1 MLEFRRSCLS
11 AVDFG
16 RGFHVLSNVF
26 EIGTIHLRPLRVR
39 LQKVVPNV
47 CTGNVDIRPDIVQN
61 MILKEITASDR
72 FIVVP
77 KLPEY
82 PERIDSGQG
91 HDEQETAKSD
101 QQSQAG
107 TEEYRVWT
115 SLTRT
120 KRTDLIRQHRYLNA
134 NRACAPAE
142 RTTCFLCE
150 KYQTPGMGPGAVSI
164 VS

>member
-47 CTGNVDIRPDIVQN
+47 CTGNIDIRPNIVQN
-61 MILKEITASDR
+61 MILKEIKASDR
-72 FIVVP
+72 FIVVRNV
-77 KLPEY
+77 PEY
-82 PERIDSGQG
+82 PVRIDCRQG
-91 HDEQETAKSD
+91 HDEQETAKSE

-107 TEEYRVWT
+107 TEEYRVWN
-115 SLTRT
+115 SMTR
-120 KRTDLIRQHRYLNA
+120 
-134 NRACAPAE
+134 
-142 RTTCFLCE
+142 
-150 KYQTPGMGPGAVSI
+150 
-164 VS
+164 